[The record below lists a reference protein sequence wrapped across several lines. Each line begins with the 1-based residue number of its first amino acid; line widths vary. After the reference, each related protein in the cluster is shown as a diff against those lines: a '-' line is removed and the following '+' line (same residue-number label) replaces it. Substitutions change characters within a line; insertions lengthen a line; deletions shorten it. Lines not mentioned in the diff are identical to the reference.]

1 MFVERVEE
9 ISYREP
15 VIWPHGAIQRM
26 IVVWAKSIPR
36 SAIISTRS
44 RRLSLNRKYQRIR
57 G

>member
-26 IVVWAKSIPR
+26 IVVGPNQFRAQPSFHGSKTEFEPEIP
-36 SAIISTRS
+36 S
-44 RRLSLNRKYQRIR
+44 IR

>member
-44 RRLSLNRKYQRIR
+44 ED
-57 G
+57 